1 MDDKV
6 KQEKSITCPKCGFE
20 NLSEASFCIK
30 CGTRIDGKVPCPKCG
45 EYIPND
51 VDHCPKCGKAIPHKK
66 SSDQSSNQKLEA
78 VKERAFNIFS
88 LVSCFVSIVLFAL
101 IITAISLHYL
111 LDVDEAFQNA
121 TFFPTSD
128 LAKLIENA
136 DGILK
141 SQLIITIVIL
151 AFNYVLC
158 LVFSIIGIVKTA
170 RCFRNRSLINEVYKY
185 FAIVLATI
193 FISSSLLR
201 ETSYDLFSSYFASF
215 VDTVTGL
222 AVFHLAVSVL
232 FDCFLKF
239 EKGKV
244 SIFIARFILGVGL
257 FIPFIILGV
266 VSTCNLEYFADTY
279 RSYGFIECIIRFSA
293 QLVYDHSALFI
304 STYVVHIISSVFLVA
319 VISISYSFV
328 IYLFA
333 AYFNGLNKF
342 RKFRIAF
349 YMLVISLSI
358 VSGGYLLSA
367 IVEMVLYQR
376 YLGEAFHVE
385 LGGGA
390 TSIFFAS
397 AFLVGVA
404 IATFNIYN
412 RASRRAKLE
421 EKTKVVE

>member
-6 KQEKSITCPKCGFE
+6 RQDKSITCPKCGFE
-20 NLSEASFCIK
+20 NLEEASFCIK
-30 CGTRIDGKVPCPKCG
+30 CGARIDGKVPCPKCG

-66 SSDQSSNQKLEA
+66 NSDQTSNQRLDV
-78 VKERAFNIFS
+78 VKQRAANVFS

-101 IITAISLHYL
+101 VITATSLHYL
-111 LDVDEAFQNA
+111 LDVDQAFQNA
-121 TFFPTSD
+121 TFFPTTN

-136 DGILK
+136 DAVLK
-141 SQLIITIVIL
+141 TQLIITIVIL
-151 AFNYVLC
+151 ALNYALC
-158 LVFSIIGIVKTA
+158 MVFSIIGIFKTA
-170 RCFRNRSLINEVYKY
+170 RCFKKRSLISEVYKY
-185 FAIVLATI
+185 FAIVLATLLV
-193 FISSSLLR
+193 SSGLLR
-201 ETSYDLFSSYFASF
+201 ATSYDLFNSYFVSF

-222 AVFHLAVSVL
+222 IITHLVVCVL

-244 SIFIARFILGVGL
+244 SIFIARIILGVGL
-257 FIPFIILGV
+257 FIPLIILASL
-266 VSTCNLEYFADTY
+266 STCNLESFSDVY
-279 RSYGFIECIIRFSA
+279 RSYGFIECIIRFSV
-293 QLVYDHSALFI
+293 QLGYDHSGLFI
-304 STYVVHIISSVFLVA
+304 STYVVHVIASLFLVA
-319 VISISYSFV
+319 VISIAYSFV

-358 VSGGYLLSA
+358 FSAGYLLSA

-376 YLGEAFHVE
+376 YVGEAYHVE
-385 LGGGA
+385 IGGGA
-390 TSIFFAS
+390 TSIFFSS
-397 AFLVGVA
+397 AILVGVA

-412 RASRRAKLE
+412 RANRRAKLE